1 MENNDKQRK
10 ELLKEIIFKLI
21 ELNPQQSPTQ
31 IIHYANEY
39 LDFLEPKSSVEPNV
53 PENEDADTVMLRT
66 LFEKMDQFQKILK
79 DAKRHYELEKHPL
92 FGKIFRISFNIHD
105 MISSMEAFQLSY
117 KRYHQQLEHQ
127 D

>member
-21 ELNPQQSPTQ
+21 EVNPQQSPKQ

-39 LDFLEPKSSVEPNV
+39 LDCLEPKSSVEPNM

-66 LFEKMDQFQKILK
+66 VYEKMNQFNTLLK
-79 DAKRHYELEKHPL
+79 DMKRYYELETHPL
-92 FGKIFRISFNIHD
+92 FGDIFKMSFNIHD
-105 MISSMEAFQLSY
+105 MISSIEAFKLSHQRY
-117 KRYHQQLEHQ
+117 YRESKR
-127 D
+127 